1 MKLIVTLLACAG
13 SIRAQPAFDVA
24 SIKANTDR
32 GRMTL
37 SPLTGGKLTARLIDV
52 KTLIRAAYQVEDFQ
66 ISGSALDSQR
76 YDIDAKSDTSAGAAE
91 TRLMLQSLLADRFH
105 LKLRRETKD
114 VSAYKLVVA
123 NGKAIKMT
131 KGDSTGCEPDPSP
144 TNPCQR
150 IRDTGGFTLVGENVS
165 LPMLAKMLS
174 SLLSDTVVDQTGLD
188 GVYDFKLDLGSAGFA
203 PSPGSPSNQMDG
215 INAVMAGVQNQLGLK
230 LERTKSTVEI
240 LVIEHVERPS
250 AN

>member
-1 MKLIVTLLACAG
+1 MKLVVILLACAG
-13 SIRAQPAFDVA
+13 TIQAQPTFDVA
-24 SIKANTDR
+24 SIKPSTDR

-37 SPLTGGKLTARLIDV
+37 SPLTEGKLTARLIDI

-66 ISGSALDSQR
+66 ISGAALDSQR
-76 YDIDAKSDTSAGAAE
+76 YDIDAKSDTAASAAD

-105 LKLRRETKD
+105 LKLRRETKEM
-114 VSAYKLVVA
+114 SAYRLVV
-123 NGKAIKMT
+123 GKTMKMT
-131 KGDSTGCEPDPSP
+131 KADSTGCEPMPSP

-150 IRDTGGFTLVGENVS
+150 IRDTGGFTLVGEKVS
-165 LPMLAKMLS
+165 MPMFVKMLN
-174 SLLSDTVVDQTGLD
+174 SLLNDTVVDQTGLD

-203 PSPGSPSNQMDG
+203 PTPGSPTNQMDG
-215 INAVMAGVQNQLGLK
+215 INAVMAALQNQLGLK

-240 LVIEHVERPS
+240 LVIEHVEKPS